1 MGKMMKRA
9 VVAVGLCL
17 FIGLQS
23 LGSVQAA
30 VNYEACPFCGTRVER
45 YTEKKLVYSYYY
57 KPCNEHSNCNLYN
70 NIYDT
75 YDVVRCQTTG
85 CQINHES
92 EHKEYTIEMH
102 VHTSA
107 E

>member
-1 MGKMMKRA
+1 MWKMMKRV

-45 YTEKKLVYSYYY
+45 DTVTNLVSSFYE
-57 KPCNEHSNCNLYN
+57 PECREHSNCHVYTDF
-70 NIYDT
+70 YEQ
-75 YDVVRCQTTG
+75 YDVTRCQTAG
-85 CQINHES
+85 CPMNHES
-92 EHKEYTIEMH
+92 PHELYAITMH
-102 VHTSA
+102 IKW
-107 E
+107 